1 MTRLLLTITIN
12 LVYRIRCGMN
22 LRELFTHKIVQVNL
36 NRNRSSFCESFHEI
50 MDTFCN
56 VWLNL
61 ELFLTILYF
70 SVINMPNI
78 VLMKFILEEFLFV
91 VSFIIFN

>member
-1 MTRLLLTITIN
+1 MTRLLLTISIN

-22 LRELFTHKIVQVNL
+22 LRELFTHKVVQVNL
-36 NRNRSSFCESFHEI
+36 NRNRSSFFESFHEI

-56 VWLNL
+56 VWLTL
-61 ELFLTILYF
+61 ELFLTIVYF

-78 VLMKFILEEFLFV
+78 VLMKFILEEFLV
-91 VSFIIFN
+91 RR